1 MASVWFVFFLPL
13 LCVGVRAQPEKTKL
27 ISLNSSLSPK
37 YGSPIGWASPSGLF
51 AFGFYP
57 QGSGFS
63 VGIWLVGTDKNTVV
77 WTANRDD
84 PPASANAKLYFTED
98 GKLLLQTEEGS
109 EISITDG
116 SGPAVAA
123 SMLDSG
129 SFVLYDQNLSVIWNS
144 FSYPT
149 DTILGGQNLDSDNKI
164 VSSESRSNH
173 SSGWF
178 FLAMQEDGNLV
189 SYPVNSSAE
198 SDDAYW
204 SSGTSSATQL
214 SLNTEGALY
223 LSSGMSS
230 SIIRTFRNS
239 SNPAR
244 TRPLYTVQHLIP
256 MGFLGFCG
264 FNSYCSNPGTKAEC
278 HCLPGFAFNNPSEKI
293 RGCSRI
299 FNESMKK
306 EECSKFCLDDCNC
319 GAALYWNGNCYK
331 YKLPIRYGRINRK
344 ETATALL
351 KGHLQRVKSANRP
364 PPAPM
369 NTEVKIDGK
378 KTLILVL
385 SLSLGSIAFLCLVI
399 AISSFWVYR
408 HQVWSYRQLSEE
420 VNLGSTEEFTL
431 QSFSYDELEKATD
444 GFREELGRGC
454 YGAVYKGTIER
465 DNKVVAVKRLEKVVE
480 QGEKEFQAEMTAI
493 GQTHHRNLVRLLG
506 FCIEGSRKLLVY
518 EFMRNGSLADLLFNA
533 EKRPIWKV
541 RVRIALELAR
551 GILYLHEEC
560 ESQIV
565 HCDIKPQNIL
575 MDDAWTAKISDFGF
589 SKLLMPNQEGIV
601 TGIRGTAGYSAPEW
615 HKNTLISVKADI
627 YSFGVVLLEIVCC
640 RRSIEV
646 KVSTADEIILS
657 SWVYGCLVARELDKL
672 VGDEQVEFKSLERM
686 VKVGLWCVQDDPALR
701 PSMKNVILMLEGT
714 VDIPFPPSPTPLGS
728 TKAVQPDQSGLFTFP
743 RISTHFMALPF
754 GSICLWFY
762 QQGLNFAVG
771 IWLVGNPN
779 NTVVWTANRDDPP
792 VNSNATLNLTKD
804 GKLLLRTDQGEE
816 KLIANATTAAAFA
829 SMLDSGNFV
838 LYNEDSDP
846 IWESFSFPTDT
857 ILGGQSLRTG
867 LDGNLVLYPADTAHT
882 PGDAYWST
890 GTFTN
895 GSHLYL
901 NDSRG
906 DLLLRRNDDLGS
918 LSIVLTSSSS
928 INKDANKVI
937 YRATLDVDGVFR
949 LYSHANYNNSEPKIT
964 MEKSVLNN
972 ACEVKS
978 FVVSTAFAHLLTI
991 NPTVIVFLVLIS
1003 LILIKDLLAVGETSL
1018 KKGVEMGKKKRL
1030 FMASRRWRI

>member
-13 LCVGVRAQPEKTKL
+13 LCVGVRAQPEKAKL

-37 YGSPIGWASPSGLF
+37 YGSPMGWASPSGLF

-63 VGIWLVGTDKNTVV
+63 VGIWLVGTDENTVV

-84 PPASANAKLYFTED
+84 PPASANAKLYFTKD

-149 DTILGGQNLDSDNKI
+149 DTLLGGQNLDSNKKM

-178 FLAMQEDGNLV
+178 FLAMQGDGNLV
-189 SYPVNSSAE
+189 SYPVNSSGE
-198 SDDAYW
+198 SDDSYW
-204 SSGTSSATQL
+204 SSGTSSASRLNFYSTQL

-230 SIIRTFRNS
+230 LIIQTFRNS
-239 SNPAR
+239 SNPSKNKTTIYRATFDPDGIFR
-244 TRPLYTVQHLIP
+244 LYSHRFENNGSSNESIVWSSLSDQCDVK
-256 MGFLGFCG
+256 GFCG
-264 FNSYCSNPGTKAEC
+264 FNSYCSNPGAKAEC
-278 HCLPGFAFNNPSEKI
+278 HCLQGFAFNNPSEKI

-299 FNESMKK
+299 FNGDDCSKMNNQLISYNITTLENTGWGDYPYYKKSMKM

-319 GAALYWNGNCYK
+319 GAALYRNGNCYK
-331 YKLPIRYGRINRK
+331 YKLPVRYGRINRN

-351 KGHLQRVKSANRP
+351 KGHLQRVKSAYRP

-408 HQVWSYRQLSEE
+408 HQVWSYRRVSEE

-533 EKRPIWKV
+533 EKRSIWKV

-714 VDIPFPPSPTPLGS
+714 VDIPFPPSPTPL
-728 TKAVQPDQSGLFTFP
+728 
-743 RISTHFMALPF
+743 
-754 GSICLWFY
+754 
-762 QQGLNFAVG
+762 
-771 IWLVGNPN
+771 
-779 NTVVWTANRDDPP
+779 
-792 VNSNATLNLTKD
+792 
-804 GKLLLRTDQGEE
+804 
-816 KLIANATTAAAFA
+816 
-829 SMLDSGNFV
+829 
-838 LYNEDSDP
+838 
-846 IWESFSFPTDT
+846 
-857 ILGGQSLRTG
+857 
-867 LDGNLVLYPADTAHT
+867 
-882 PGDAYWST
+882 
-890 GTFTN
+890 
-895 GSHLYL
+895 
-901 NDSRG
+901 
-906 DLLLRRNDDLGS
+906 
-918 LSIVLTSSSS
+918 
-928 INKDANKVI
+928 
-937 YRATLDVDGVFR
+937 
-949 LYSHANYNNSEPKIT
+949 
-964 MEKSVLNN
+964 
-972 ACEVKS
+972 
-978 FVVSTAFAHLLTI
+978 
-991 NPTVIVFLVLIS
+991 
-1003 LILIKDLLAVGETSL
+1003 
-1018 KKGVEMGKKKRL
+1018 
-1030 FMASRRWRI
+1030 